1 MTCHAWSTPT
11 PPPAPTDVKREHLL
25 FVALILA
32 ACRHQAPAAV
42 VGTVEILMPYAF
54 APVIGDEGSA
64 YFTLHNSGTE
74 SDTLIGISVP
84 SAATAMLHGMKQD
97 GNITRMVMLDILPIP
112 ANSEVRLAPGGIHL
126 MLSGLAP
133 VPRPGDTLQLKLV
146 FARAGAVNLAVPV
159 RAYGDAPGQ

>member
-1 MTCHAWSTPT
+1 MKPG
-11 PPPAPTDVKREHLL
+11 HLL
-25 FVALILA
+25 FAAILVA
-32 ACRHQAPAAV
+32 ACRSRAPVAV
-42 VGTVEILMPYAF
+42 AGTIEILNPFAF

-74 SDTLIGISVP
+74 ADTLVGISVP
-84 SAATAMLHGMKQD
+84 SAATAMLHGVMQD

-112 ANSEVRLAPGGIHL
+112 SNSEVRLAPGGIHL

-133 VPRPGDTLQLKLV
+133 VPRPGDTLQLKLN

-159 RAYGDAPGQ
+159 HAYGDAPGQ